1 VCIGEVGAGV
11 RALRAA
17 VVRDNFIVRSLTR
30 HMQVYVALHS
40 AYDSAGA
47 AVQRNTRVVRA
58 SARWVGRWPWDRG
71 VEWQCGGR
79 VHSPTDTR
87 GWRMITG
94 GIHVTSER
102 DDRVLSPLQE

>member
-1 VCIGEVGAGV
+1 MCIGEVGAGV

-58 SARWVGRWPWDRG
+58 SARWVGLG
-71 VEWQCGGR
+71 TE
-79 VHSPTDTR
+79 
-87 GWRMITG
+87 
-94 GIHVTSER
+94 
-102 DDRVLSPLQE
+102 VLSGSVGVACTHQRTRVGGA

>member
-1 VCIGEVGAGV
+1 MCTGEVGAGV

-30 HMQVYVALHS
+30 RLQVYVALHS

-58 SARWVGRWPWDRG
+58 SAR
-71 VEWQCGGR
+71 CGGIAG
-79 VHSPTDTR
+79 V
-87 GWRMITG
+87 
-94 GIHVTSER
+94 GIE
-102 DDRVLSPLQE
+102 VLSGSWGSRALTNGRAWVAHDHR